1 MAKLLIDANYY
12 GSIMR
17 HARQHLKISV
27 TDAAKLLKMSRRD
40 YQRCERGQALFDI
53 GILRRFFHGAFALL
67 VIKRSRDNL

>member
-12 GSIMR
+12 GSVMR
-17 HARQHLKISV
+17 HERQHLKISV

-67 VIKRSRDNL
+67 LIKRSRDNL

>member
-12 GSIMR
+12 GNIMR

-27 TDAAKLLKMSRRD
+27 DDAAKLLKMSRRD

-53 GILRRFFHGAFALL
+53 GILRRFFHGAFAML
-67 VIKRSRDNL
+67 VIRRSRDNL